1 MALWKKNIFTKPVN
15 STWQHQH
22 LQMQVLTLDWTCAML
37 KQGMK
42 DKATY
47 SRNSTKI
54 SWQEG
59 KKILCLQKLKH
70 TEKKITESQK
80 MNEPVLRPFYTQKWV
95 QVVSLLWIWLT
106 WKPSQSSP
114 GSVIDKNNI
123 LLILVLGNY
132 NSLQSPTL
140 LTRDETKG
148 VHQKRGKLASKED
161 HCPWLQPR
169 NPHGCKIQLA
179 PTEGEHQYQLELT
192 F

>member
-1 MALWKKNIFTKPVN
+1 
-15 STWQHQH
+15 
-22 LQMQVLTLDWTCAML
+22 
-37 KQGMK
+37 MK

-47 SRNSTKI
+47 SRNSTKSPDRKEKRSFVCR
-54 SWQEG
+54 SWSTQR
-59 KKILCLQKLKH
+59 
-70 TEKKITESQK
+70 KKITESQK

-114 GSVIDKNNI
+114 GSVIDKKNI

-169 NPHGCKIQLA
+169 NTHGCKIELA